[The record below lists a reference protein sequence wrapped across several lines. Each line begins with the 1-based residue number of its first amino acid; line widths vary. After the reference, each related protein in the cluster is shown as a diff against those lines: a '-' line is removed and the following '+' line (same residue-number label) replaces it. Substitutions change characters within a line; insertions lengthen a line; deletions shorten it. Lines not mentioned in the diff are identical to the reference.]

1 LVPLSFQPGFPA
13 IKDAAAGRTGINK
26 FPTAPVHQISE
37 CGEKRPIRLPIAL
50 KTIYVE
56 LDIGPPTIRSMIL
69 TNFQ

>member
-13 IKDAAAGRTGINK
+13 IEDAVTGRTGINK

-37 CGEKRPIRLPIAL
+37 CAENSLFRLPIAL